1 MKMARL
7 SVMLR
12 CGGFVIA
19 LVMGTT
25 ATAADENATELA
37 KKAQNPVADMISVP
51 FQYNANYNYGP
62 LNKRQDVL
70 NIQPVYPIHLD
81 ADWNIITR
89 TIIPIISQPAV
100 VQNQDSTSGLG
111 DIQFSAFLSPIK
123 PTAGGWIWGAG
134 AIAQFDTA
142 NNDRLGQGKTA
153 LGPTAVML
161 KISRT
166 WVYGGLINNLWSVSG
181 GDRPAVNQM
190 LVQPFINYNFP
201 NHPGRYLT
209 FSPIITANWKAQ
221 GSGNEWTVPVGLG
234 IGQIF
239 RIGRLPVNGQVS
251 GYYNIERPE
260 NAPNWQLRIQ
270 FALLFPK

>member
-7 SVMLR
+7 SVMLQ

-19 LVMGTT
+19 LAMGTT
-25 ATAADENATELA
+25 ATAAEENATELA

-51 FQYNANYNYGP
+51 FQYNANFNTGP
-62 LNKRQDVL
+62 LDKTQEVL
-70 NIQPVYPIHLD
+70 NIQPVYPVHLNT
-81 ADWNIITR
+81 DWNVITR
-89 TIIPIISQPAV
+89 TIIPIISQPAFV
-100 VQNQDSTSGLG
+100 PNQDSTSGLG
-111 DIQFSAFLSPIK
+111 DVQFSAFLSPVK

-161 KISRT
+161 KITRT

-181 GDRPAVNQM
+181 GDRPAVNQ
-190 LVQPFINYNFP
+190 LLFQPFINYNFP

-209 FSPIITANWKAQ
+209 FSPIVTANWKAQ

-234 IGQIF
+234 VGQIF

-251 GYYNIERPE
+251 GYYNVERPE